1 MDQRQSVRYL
11 ITLLFLVSSLF
22 GELRNRH
29 VAQEWNTYAI
39 NIEEN
44 IFSQANAWH
53 YLSWFGVYYQTEDWW
68 IYHCEKGWLYPESDN
83 NLGAWLYWEKTN
95 SWIWTR
101 ADVYPLAWDN
111 GAQSWFNFCGDPLA
125 QS

>member
-1 MDQRQSVRYL
+1 
-11 ITLLFLVSSLF
+11 LVSSLF

-53 YLSWFGVYYQTEDWW
+53 YLSWFGAYYQTEEWW

-101 ADVYPLAWDN
+101 ADVYPMAWDN
-111 GAQSWFNFCGDPLA
+111 GAQAWFNFCGDPLA